1 MSKRKR
7 VLKAAKDA
15 VANKFTIR
23 LAELQEQYDELISVG
38 GSSDEIDVVAKE
50 ICDTNNELDEW
61 KARAKKNKRK
71 VGKRVSWTAHR
82 EQRRLRPK
90 KDHAALEEFKAN
102 RKEQAKATV
111 GAEWL
116 YEGALVVKRGKN
128 DMMIVTRIAGHKVE
142 CLKNG
147 ATQWF
152 RGVSLRPAE
161 WMMED

>member
-50 ICDTNNELDEW
+50 ICDTNNERDEW
-61 KARAKKNKRK
+61 KTRAKKNKRK
-71 VGKRVSWTAHR
+71 IGKRVEWRASR
-82 EQRRLRPK
+82 EQCRSRPK
-90 KDHAALEEFKAN
+90 KDYTALEEFKAN

-111 GAEWL
+111 GIDWL
-116 YEGALVVKRGKN
+116 YEGALVTQRGKTSR
-128 DMMIVTRIAGHKVE
+128 MIVTRVAGQKVE
-142 CLKNG
+142 CLHEG
-147 ATQWF
+147 ATRWY
-152 RGVSLRPAE
+152 RSVGLRPAD
-161 WMMED
+161 WLTED